1 MANPAV
7 TKQRSTMTR
16 KRLLVIGIL
25 TVVVA
30 LFVLFSSYGVF
41 TRLGLESDKG
51 ALNARIAA
59 ERRIEDSL
67 RTEVHKLV
75 SDTTEIERLARE
87 NYGYVRQDEDVFII
101 KHDTAR

>member
-1 MANPAV
+1 MANPTV

-16 KRLLVIGIL
+16 KRLMVIGIL
-25 TVVVA
+25 TVIVA

-41 TRLGLESDKG
+41 TRFGLESDKG

-59 ERRIEDSL
+59 ERRVEDSL
-67 RTEVHKLV
+67 RAEMHQLV

-87 NYGYVRQDEDVFII
+87 NYGYVRHGEEVYII
-101 KHDTAR
+101 KRDSSQ